1 MEDTTPG
8 QDAAVNTS
16 NGFTGGNPDAY
27 LEVEHVYTGPGGL
40 KVGHATLDSFYLLPI
55 EGALNAL
62 TYSFDVNFF
71 NTPGQGGSPPGA
83 VAFRAMLIQ
92 GAGTYQAGFQIA
104 TAAAWTTLTFA
115 NLLTTDFVLID
126 CIAPLLPDFSMSG
139 DIMLFGF
146 LSGNGSGFGGQ
157 NTTVFGVDNFTG
169 SNGAA
174 GLPLLASALMLSL
187 GLAVL
192 AARRR
197 T

>member
-1 MEDTTPG
+1 MAPERPSLKTLWQPLIGVAVILYAIAFLIGNAQAAPLFSDGDMNTFNWFSNFLEDTTPG
-8 QDAAVNTS
+8 QDAAANTS

-40 KVGHATLDSFYLLPI
+40 KVGHTTLDSFCLPPI
-55 EGALNAL
+55 EGVLNAL

-115 NLLTTDFVLID
+115 NLLPTDFVLID
-126 CIAPLLPDFSMSG
+126 
-139 DIMLFGF
+139 
-146 LSGNGSGFGGQ
+146 
-157 NTTVFGVDNFTG
+157 
-169 SNGAA
+169 
-174 GLPLLASALMLSL
+174 
-187 GLAVL
+187 
-192 AARRR
+192 
-197 T
+197 